1 MHYLLDDKELEKIQ
15 EVSDI
20 TMTDYEITG
29 KFIPVENMMSAIEE
43 LLVELH
49 RREEKIE
56 DLEREEEKYYE

>member
-1 MHYLLDDKELEKIQ
+1 MHYLLEDKELETME
-15 EVSDI
+15 EVSNI

-49 RREEKIE
+49 KKEEEIE
-56 DLEREEEKYYE
+56 DLKKEEERYYE

>member
-1 MHYLLDDKELEKIQ
+1 MHYLLDDKELDTIE
-15 EVSDI
+15 EVSNI

-49 RREEKIE
+49 RKEEEIE
-56 DLEREEEKYYE
+56 DLKKEEERYYE

>member
-1 MHYLLDDKELEKIQ
+1 MHYLLDDKELETIE
-15 EVSDI
+15 EVSNI

-49 RREEKIE
+49 RKEEEIE
-56 DLEREEEKYYE
+56 DLKKEEERYYE